1 MKDCKGKELALGDY
15 VAFVHGASSS
25 PSLETG
31 HVTNI
36 SASGRECS
44 VDGKSHIYRN
54 RVMKLPKE
62 MEDKRERD

>member
-25 PSLETG
+25 PSLKTG

-36 SASGRECS
+36 SASGRNVLLTVNHTFTETAS
-44 VDGKSHIYRN
+44 
-54 RVMKLPKE
+54 
-62 MEDKRERD
+62 